1 MASLNQIAERIAYEK
16 KDPFNVML
24 KENIKLSVNF
34 WRATLIRR
42 DVQANGL
49 SEAFLQKYEV
59 ELVKVDKADSCNF
72 NLDCVKVL
80 RSKNPIPKAVRL
92 KNDVIY
98 KFVGSVDGK
107 PWAQV
112 EYEEVPYTCYNKFT
126 PKDVRFAI
134 INDYLYVFNNTK
146 LKWARLQHIVEYPN
160 LINTS
165 CTNSTCFTDDSEYP
179 CPADLL
185 HSIVTG
191 IMSGEFRMINPVDT
205 EVQVTKELPNNNED
219 RTYRNIS

>member
-1 MASLNQIAERIAYEK
+1 
-16 KDPFNVML
+16 
-24 KENIKLSVNF
+24 
-34 WRATLIRR
+34 
-42 DVQANGL
+42 
-49 SEAFLQKYEV
+49 
-59 ELVKVDKADSCNF
+59 
-72 NLDCVKVL
+72 
-80 RSKNPIPKAVRL
+80 
-92 KNDVIY
+92 
-98 KFVGSVDGK
+98 
-107 PWAQV
+107 
-112 EYEEVPYTCYNKFT
+112 
-126 PKDVRFAI
+126 
-134 INDYLYVFNNTK
+134 NDYLYVFNNTK